1 MLTQNSDCSLRCF
14 PLGYLASWIERCHS
28 KDETHTYKAKRKKK
42 QVEDTQDKVLILY
55 GVEAEEETVP

>member
-1 MLTQNSDCSLRCF
+1 MR
-14 PLGYLASWIERCHS
+14 H
-28 KDETHTYKAKRKKK
+28 THTKQREKKK